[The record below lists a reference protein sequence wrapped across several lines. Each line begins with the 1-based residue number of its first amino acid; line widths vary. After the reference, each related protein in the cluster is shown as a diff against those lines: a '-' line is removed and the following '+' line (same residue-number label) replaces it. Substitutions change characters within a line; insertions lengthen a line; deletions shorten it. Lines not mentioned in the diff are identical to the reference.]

1 MDNLKFALFSVV
13 VLGVL
18 GLIAYWSISTLQ
30 SGAEFAASQKIGQ
43 LQKENED
50 LAKQLVD
57 LTEELKTLSQAQSI
71 EGSISE
77 PIPVTVTPA
86 PTQPVTYKNQSLINE
101 LQNLITNN
109 VLMKLK
115 SRGTRVGTVQNFLNI
130 YNNTSDKV
138 DNDYGTSTQKA
149 VTAFQKDQGLNADGE
164 AGSGTFNKM
173 ISWLKKQG

>member
-1 MDNLKFALFSVV
+1 
-13 VLGVL
+13 
-18 GLIAYWSISTLQ
+18 
-30 SGAEFAASQKIGQ
+30 
-43 LQKENED
+43 
-50 LAKQLVD
+50 
-57 LTEELKTLSQAQSI
+57 
-71 EGSISE
+71 
-77 PIPVTVTPA
+77 
-86 PTQPVTYKNQSLINE
+86 
-101 LQNLITNN
+101 
-109 VLMKLK
+109 MKLK